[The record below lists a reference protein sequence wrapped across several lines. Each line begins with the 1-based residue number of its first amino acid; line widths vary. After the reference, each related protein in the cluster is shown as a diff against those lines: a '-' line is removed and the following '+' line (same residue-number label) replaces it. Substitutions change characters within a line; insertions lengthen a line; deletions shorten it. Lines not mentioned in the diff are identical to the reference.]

1 VSLTQTTPSTRA
13 SIRAIENVQANA
25 RALDLTEIPSP
36 GGEFLFGRD
45 GYLTLRDASGAWHTG
60 CSLPHRA
67 AQAMLKK
74 MPVSGRVACFLGP
87 THAAHLRV
95 ALDQLRFDQ
104 AIIAIMP
111 EQRDFEI
118 ALHCEDFS
126 KDIANH
132 RLFFASGEGWADEL
146 VTTFR
151 NHPGLAPPS
160 HFVRLATLS
169 ENACDLM
176 MRDAQKVFSSV
187 ASERAERIK
196 TVWRERSLSKRDEPR
211 VCVIA
216 ASGFRLW
223 DDAGHALAS
232 IVGDDASI
240 VRLDPDDP
248 ASTSSLAV
256 AMAASKADA
265 IVSAN
270 MYRGDAPAG
279 VVPES
284 MPWITWVTNA
294 RVPAL
299 KSAASRDRL
308 IVVDEATKA
317 RALASGWI
325 ASRIDVAGWP
335 VGRCAEPLSREAAV
349 ICDVPSLECPEK
361 LAEYSSFTLLWDAI
375 VADLQ
380 TDPTK
385 LRDVDQYLATLRRQL
400 SISEEG
406 FPRAAFIDGC
416 IVPAWQI
423 GWVNALLRA
432 KAPLRLYGRGWEM
445 PESRGPIET
454 REQLQCALAHGSCL
468 LDLWPTNLA
477 QHPIHFTGRRVVAP
491 FGKSVAQ
498 IITALRNHG
507 EENSVRHHFF
517 SPHENSVRHHFSSP
531 LTRELLDRIL
541 SM

>member
-1 VSLTQTTPSTRA
+1 VSLTQTTPATRA

-25 RALDLTEIPSP
+25 RALDLPEIPTP
-36 GGEFLFGRD
+36 EGEFLFGRD
-45 GYLTLRDASGAWHTG
+45 GYLTLRDASGNWHTE

-67 AQAMLKK
+67 ARAMLKK
-74 MPVSGRVACFLGP
+74 MPVTGRVACFLGP

-111 EQRDFEI
+111 DASDFEI
-118 ALHCEDFS
+118 ALHCDDFS
-126 KDIANH
+126 KDITNH
-132 RLFFASGEGWADEL
+132 RLFFATGERWAEEL
-146 VTTFR
+146 ATVFR

-169 ENACDLM
+169 ESACDVM
-176 MRDAQKVFSSV
+176 MRDAQKIFSSI

-196 TVWRERSLSKRDEPR
+196 AVWRERSSSKRDGPR
-211 VCVIA
+211 ACVIA

-223 DDAGHALAS
+223 DDSGHVLSSVFA
-232 IVGDDASI
+232 DDASI

-256 AMAASKADA
+256 ALAASKADA

-294 RVPAL
+294 RVPAV

-308 IVVDEATKA
+308 IVVDEGMKS
-317 RALASGWI
+317 RAIASGWI

-335 VGRCAEPLSREAAV
+335 VTRLADALSREAAV

-361 LAEYSSFTLLWDAI
+361 LAEYSSFKLLWDAI

-380 TDPTK
+380 TDPIK

-416 IVPAWQI
+416 IIPAWQT

-432 KAPLRLYGRGWEM
+432 KAPLRIYGRGWTI

-454 REQLQCALAHGSCL
+454 REQLQCALGHASCL
-468 LDLWPTNLA
+468 LDLWPSSLSK
-477 QHPIHFTGRRVVAP
+477 HPIRFAGRSVIAP
-491 FGKSVAQ
+491 FGKTIPQVLAELQ
-498 IITALRNHG
+498 
-507 EENSVRHHFF
+507 
-517 SPHENSVRHHFSSP
+517 SPAPTTNNTPP